1 MLKVLWCRFR
11 QCLDTFT
18 ILLIEASS
26 EAGLFRHLSDYVF
39 GVRNFENTNLWGS
52 FFDSKYLRFNLDFK
66 NGVKNWQKAFCFS
79 DNWIRIGVV
88 KFSLWRTRSFS
99 SAANVLTSSPKIL
112 HVNKRHFFQLN
123 WLGGDHWIWKRWY
136 HADMN
141 GAWARLPCSLSNGL
155 LKREFLDIYFHTFS
169 ESGTSKI
176 QKVWGSTFFSKRSK
190 FQLDFIKAAKNW
202 EKYFCFWDNCIWIGI
217 VKRSLLRTGYFSSAT
232 NVLTSRPKI
241 LHVNMRYFFQL
252 SLLNIFPLLP
262 QMCCDEDFKTSW
274 ARLPCACRRILWNE
288 TF

>member
-1 MLKVLWCRFR
+1 MSIRETLSNWNSSAVVKEYAKGAVMQISTVLGHVYHIAYWSIFWSG
-11 QCLDTFT
+11 T
-18 ILLIEASS
+18 
-26 EAGLFRHLSDYVF
+26 FRHLSDYVF

-176 QKVWGSTFFSKRSK
+176 QGMR
-190 FQLDFIKAAKNW
+190 
-202 EKYFCFWDNCIWIGI
+202 
-217 VKRSLLRTGYFSSAT
+217 
-232 NVLTSRPKI
+232 
-241 LHVNMRYFFQL
+241 VNLF
-252 SLLNIFPLLP
+252 
-262 QMCCDEDFKTSW
+262 FKTFKIS
-274 ARLPCACRRILWNE
+274 AGLHKSSKKLRKIFLFLR
-288 TF
+288 